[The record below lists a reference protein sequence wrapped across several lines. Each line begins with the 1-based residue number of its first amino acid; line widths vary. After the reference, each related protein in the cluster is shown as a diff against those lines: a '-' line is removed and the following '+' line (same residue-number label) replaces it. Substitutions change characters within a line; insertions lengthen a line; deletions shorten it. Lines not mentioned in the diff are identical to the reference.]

1 LSSAG
6 RGAWTAAQ
14 RRGSY
19 SYGSEGPATAVA
31 EQPQPL
37 SADKKKPVLV
47 TGASGLVGI
56 HTCRELSKKG
66 WQVRALVRDPAKA
79 AMALGQLPVEF
90 RVGDVRDASTLR
102 SSLSGCGAV
111 IHLAAIAIEKK
122 GESYRES
129 NTAATERLISA
140 ARAETVQ
147 RVIFMSQN
155 GADSH
160 SPYPFLRSKGVA
172 QDSIKT
178 SGLNWTILRPSVI
191 FGPEDQFVNVLG
203 RLIKLTPRVFPLPGG
218 GSARFQP
225 IAVDDVARVIRLT
238 LEKKDTV
245 HQSYDLGGAIPLTL
259 LQMTERILTAMGTK
273 RKIVPVPVKAL
284 RPLIALAQR
293 LLPNPPVTPSL
304 LDLLSLD
311 NTVTNNAL
319 TEHFKVVP
327 IPFAADELQYLRR
340 ITVRNALRSLFERG

>member
-1 LSSAG
+1 MAD
-6 RGAWTAAQ
+6 
-14 RRGSY
+14 RGSY
-19 SYGSEGPATAVA
+19 SYESEGPATAVA
-31 EQPQPL
+31 EQPLAL
-37 SADKKKPVLV
+37 SADKKRPVLV
-47 TGASGLVGI
+47 TGAAGMVGI
-56 HTCRELSKKG
+56 HTCQELSKNG
-66 WQVRALVRDPAKA
+66 WQVRALIRDPAKA

-90 RVGDVRDASTLR
+90 RVGDVRDATTLR

-140 ARAETVQ
+140 ARGENVH

-155 GADSH
+155 GADSR

-178 SGLNWTILRPSVI
+178 SGLRWTVLRPSVI

-203 RLIKLTPRVFPLPGG
+203 RLIRLTPKIFPLPGG

-225 IAVDDVARVIRLT
+225 IAADDVARVVRLS
-238 LEKKDTV
+238 LEKKETV
-245 HQSYDLGGAIPLTL
+245 HQSYDLGGAVPLTL
-259 LQMTERILTAMGTK
+259 YQMTERILIAMGIH
-273 RKIVPVPVKAL
+273 RKLIPVPVKAL
-284 RPLIALAQR
+284 RPIVAIAQR
-293 LLPNPPVTPSL
+293 LLPNPPVTLSL
-304 LDLLSLD
+304 LDLLALD
-311 NTVTNNAL
+311 NTVANNAL

-340 ITVRNALRSLFERG
+340 ITTRNAFRSLFERG

>member
-1 LSSAG
+1 MAE
-6 RGAWTAAQ
+6 
-14 RRGSY
+14 RGSY

-111 IHLAAIAIEKK
+111 VHLAAIAIEKK

-155 GADSH
+155 GADSR

-203 RLIKLTPRVFPLPGG
+203 RLIKLTPKVFPLPGG

-225 IAVDDVARVIRLT
+225 IAVDDVARVIRMS

-259 LQMTERILTAMGTK
+259 LQMTERILTAMGTH
-273 RKIVPVPVKAL
+273 RKIVPVPVRAL
-284 RPLIALAQR
+284 RPVIALAQR

-311 NTVTNNAL
+311 NTVPNNAL

>member
-1 LSSAG
+1 MAE
-6 RGAWTAAQ
+6 
-14 RRGSY
+14 RGSY

-47 TGASGLVGI
+47 TGAAGLVGI

-66 WQVRALVRDPAKA
+66 WQVRALIRDPAKA

-111 IHLAAIAIEKK
+111 VHLAAIAIEKK

-129 NTAATERLISA
+129 NAAATERLISA
-140 ARAETVQ
+140 ARAESVQ

-155 GADSH
+155 GADSR

-203 RLIKLTPRVFPLPGG
+203 RLIKLTPKVFPLPGG

-225 IAVDDVARVIRLT
+225 IAVDDVARVVRMS

-245 HQSYDLGGAIPLTL
+245 HQSFDLGGAVPLTL
-259 LQMTERILTAMGTK
+259 LQMTERILTAMGTQ
-273 RKIVPVPVKAL
+273 RKIVPVPVRAL

-311 NTVTNNAL
+311 NTVANNAL

-340 ITVRNALRSLFERG
+340 ITVRNALRSLFEQG

>member
-1 LSSAG
+1 MAE
-6 RGAWTAAQ
+6 
-14 RRGSY
+14 RGSY

-31 EQPQPL
+31 ERPQPL

-47 TGASGLVGI
+47 TGAAGLVGI
-56 HTCRELSKKG
+56 HTCRELSKNG
-66 WQVRALVRDPAKA
+66 WQVRALIRDPAKA

-102 SSLSGCGAV
+102 SALSGCGAFV
-111 IHLAAIAIEKK
+111 HLAAIAIERK
-122 GESYRES
+122 GDSYRES

-140 ARAETVQ
+140 ARAESVQ

-155 GADSH
+155 GADSR

-178 SGLNWTILRPSVI
+178 SGLSWTILRPSVI

-203 RLIKLTPRVFPLPGG
+203 RLIKLTPKVFPLPGG

-225 IAVDDVARVIRLT
+225 IAVDDVARVIRMS
-238 LEKKDTV
+238 LEKKETV
-245 HQSYDLGGAIPLTL
+245 QQSYDLGGAIPLTL
-259 LQMTERILTAMGTK
+259 LQMTERILTAMGTQ
-273 RKIVPVPVKAL
+273 RKIVPIPVKAL

-311 NTVTNNAL
+311 NTVANNAL
-319 TEHFKVVP
+319 TEVFKVVP

-340 ITVRNALRSLFERG
+340 ITVRSALRSLFERG

>member
-1 LSSAG
+1 MG
-6 RGAWTAAQ
+6 E
-14 RRGSY
+14 RGSY

-47 TGASGLVGI
+47 TGAAGLVGI

-155 GADSH
+155 GADSR

-203 RLIKLTPRVFPLPGG
+203 RLIKLTPKVFPLPGG

-225 IAVDDVARVIRLT
+225 IAVDDVARVIRMA
-238 LEKKDTV
+238 LEKKDTI

-259 LQMTERILTAMGTK
+259 LQMTERILTAMGTH
-273 RKIVPVPVKAL
+273 RKIVPIPVKAL
-284 RPLIALAQR
+284 RPVIALAQR

-311 NTVTNNAL
+311 NTVPNNAL
-319 TEHFKVVP
+319 TEHFNVVP

>member
-1 LSSAG
+1 MAD
-6 RGAWTAAQ
+6 
-14 RRGSY
+14 RGSY
-19 SYGSEGPATAVA
+19 SYENEGPATAVA
-31 EQPQPL
+31 EKPLPL
-37 SADKKKPVLV
+37 SADKKRPVLV
-47 TGASGLVGI
+47 TGAAGMVGT
-56 HTCRELSKKG
+56 HTCRELSKNG

-90 RVGDVRDASTLR
+90 RVGDVRDATTLR

-140 ARAETVQ
+140 ARGENVH

-155 GADSH
+155 GADSR

-178 SGLNWTILRPSVI
+178 SGLRWTVLRPSVI

-203 RLIKLTPRVFPLPGG
+203 RLIRLTPKIFPLPGG
-218 GSARFQP
+218 GNARFQP
-225 IAVDDVARVIRLT
+225 IAADDVARVVRLT
-238 LEKKDTV
+238 LEKKETV
-245 HQSYDLGGAIPLTL
+245 HQSYDLGGAVPLTL
-259 LQMTERILTAMGTK
+259 RQMTERILIAMGTH
-273 RKIVPVPVKAL
+273 RKLVSVPVRAL
-284 RPLIALAQR
+284 RPIVAIAQR
-293 LLPNPPVTPSL
+293 FLPNPPVTLSL
-304 LDLLSLD
+304 LDLLALD
-311 NTVTNNAL
+311 NTVANNAL
-319 TEHFKVVP
+319 TEYFKVVP

-340 ITVRNALRSLFERG
+340 ITARNALRSLFERG